1 MTTIALANRL
11 RQIKPSATLT
21 LGARINQ
28 LKAAGKDIINLTVGE
43 PDFDT
48 PENIK
53 DAARKALRDGFT
65 KYTAVDGIPSLK
77 QAIIKK
83 LQTENQLNYAPNQ
96 IIVSNGVKQ
105 AIYNLGQALLNPGD
119 EVIIPA
125 PYWVSYPEM
134 MLLAEAKPVFIPAT
148 MEQHFKITPEQ
159 LEKAITP
166 RTKLIIINSPSNP
179 TGIAYSKNELEQLG
193 KVLLRHPQIFIAS
206 DDMYEH
212 ILWTKE
218 PFVNIVNACPELSN
232 RTFVLNGV
240 SKAYSMTGWRIGYA
254 AGPQEVISAM
264 TMIQSQSTSNP
275 NSIAQIAAQDALTGD
290 QQFVHTMC
298 ETFKQRHEVVYKNL
312 QSMSNVEC
320 LPADGTFYIFPKIQA
335 FLDKNPSI
343 PSDIALVDYLVEK
356 AGVALIPGSPFG
368 APGHLRLSF
377 VLDVKVL
384 EEAMRRL
391 KSVLG

>member
-11 RQIKPSATLT
+11 KQIKPSATLS
-21 LGARINQ
+21 LGTRINQ
-28 LKAAGKDIINLTVGE
+28 LKASGKDIINLTVGE

-53 DAARKALRDGFT
+53 EAARKALRDGFT

-77 QAIIKK
+77 DAIINK
-83 LQTENQLNYAPNQ
+83 LAKENQLRYEPKQ

-105 AIYNLGQALLNPGD
+105 AIYNLAQALLNPGD

-134 MLLAEAKPVFIPAT
+134 MLLAEAKPVFIPTT
-148 MEQHFKITPEQ
+148 MEQHFKITAEQ

-166 RTKLIIINSPSNP
+166 RTRLLIINSPSNP
-179 TGIAYSKNELEQLG
+179 TGIAYSKAELKQLAE
-193 KVLLRHPQIFIAS
+193 VLLSHPQICIAS

-218 PFVNIVNACPELSN
+218 PFVNILNACPELSN
-232 RTFVLNGV
+232 RTFVFNGV
-240 SKAYSMTGWRIGYA
+240 SKSYAMTGWRIGYT
-254 AGPQEVISAM
+254 AGPKEVIAAM

-275 NSIAQIAAQDALTGD
+275 NSIAQVAAQEALTGS

-298 ETFKQRHEVVYKNL
+298 ESFKQRHEVVYKSL
-312 QSMSNVEC
+312 QSMSNVKC
-320 LPADGTFYIFPKIQA
+320 LPADGTFYIFPKIQN
-335 FLDKNPSI
+335 FLDKNPQI
-343 PSDIALVDYLVEK
+343 ISDVQLVDYLVEH

-368 APGHLRLSF
+368 SPGHLRLSF
-377 VLDVKVL
+377 VMGVDVL

-391 KSVLG
+391 KRILG